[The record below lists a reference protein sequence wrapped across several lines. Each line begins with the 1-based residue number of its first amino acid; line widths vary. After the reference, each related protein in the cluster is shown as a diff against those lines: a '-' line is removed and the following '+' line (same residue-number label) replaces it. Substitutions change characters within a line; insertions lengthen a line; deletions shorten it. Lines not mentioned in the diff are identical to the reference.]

1 MGTEEIPHIDKVNE
15 TLRILLSE
23 VKLLNQT
30 MQGIST
36 KLDSIANS
44 THRIP

>member
-1 MGTEEIPHIDKVNE
+1 MGTEEIPHINNVND
-15 TLRILLSE
+15 TLKILLSE

-36 KLDSIANS
+36 KLDGIANS

>member
-1 MGTEEIPHIDKVNE
+1 MGTEEIPSIDRVNE
-15 TLRILLSE
+15 TLKILLSE

-36 KLDSIANS
+36 KLDRIANS